1 MVQRGFA
8 WICLLMACSLALA
21 VSASG
26 QTVLGFDD
34 IQTNGGVVDLPAG
47 YGGFSWPNTMGVWEG
62 QGGYPYES
70 PPNVVLFNNNGAF
83 GQGETDIFTLS
94 GTVEFLGAYFSGA
107 STFGPVY
114 FNLYDDGTKVWTSA
128 QLTPN
133 PTTPEFLASGYTG
146 QVNEIGVVGYE
157 GYFVMDNFTFS
168 SGSGGTTPEPGSL
181 ALFGT
186 GVVAIAAGLRRKLK
200 M

>member
-1 MVQRGFA
+1 MQKRVA
-8 WICLLMACSLALA
+8 WICVLAVCSLGLA
-21 VSASG
+21 GSAWG

-34 IQTNGGVVDLPAG
+34 IQTNGGVVDIPTG
-47 YGGFSWPNTMGVWEG
+47 YNGFQWPNTMGVWEG
-62 QGGYPYES
+62 QGDYPYES

-83 GQGETDIFTLS
+83 GYGETDIYTLS
-94 GTVEFLGAYFSGA
+94 GTVEFMGAYFSGP
-107 STFGPVY
+107 TQGGPIY
-114 FNLYDDGTKVWTSA
+114 FNLYDDGSLVWTSQ

-133 PTTPEFLASGYTG
+133 PDTPEFLASGYSG

-157 GYFVMDNFTFS
+157 GYFVMDNFEFS
-168 SGSGGTTPEPGSL
+168 SGSGGSTPEPGSF

-186 GVVAIAAGLRRKLK
+186 GIVAIATVMRRKLR

>member
-1 MVQRGFA
+1 
-8 WICLLMACSLALA
+8 MACSLALA
-21 VSASG
+21 VSAWG

-34 IQTNGGVVDLPAG
+34 IQTNGGVVNLPTG
-47 YGGFSWPNTMGVWEG
+47 YGGFSWPDTMGVWEG
-62 QGGYPYES
+62 QGDYPYES
-70 PPNVVLFNNNGAF
+70 APNVVLFNNNGAF
-83 GQGETDIFTLS
+83 GYGETDIFTLS
-94 GTVEFLGAYFSGA
+94 GTVEFEGAYFSGPA
-107 STFGPVY
+107 MGGPIY
-114 FNLYDDGTKVWTSA
+114 FNLYDDGTKVWTSS

-186 GVVAIAAGLRRKLK
+186 GVVAIAGMMRRKLK

>member
-1 MVQRGFA
+1 MQKRVA
-8 WICLLMACSLALA
+8 WICVLAVCSLGLA
-21 VSASG
+21 GSAWG

-34 IQTNGGVVDLPAG
+34 IQTNGGVVNLPAG
-47 YGGFSWPNTMGVWEG
+47 YNGFQWPDTMGVWEG

-83 GQGETDIFTLS
+83 GYGETDIYTLS
-94 GTVEFLGAYFSGA
+94 GTVEFMGAYFSGP
-107 STFGPVY
+107 TQGGPIY
-114 FNLYDDGTKVWTSA
+114 FNLYDDGSLVWTSQ

-133 PTTPEFLASGYTG
+133 PNTPEFLASGYSG

-157 GYFVMDNFTFS
+157 GYFVMDNFEFS
-168 SGSGGTTPEPGSL
+168 SGSGGSTPEPGSF

-186 GVVAIAAGLRRKLK
+186 GIVAIATVMRRKLR

>member
-1 MVQRGFA
+1 VQRRVA
-8 WICLLMACSLALA
+8 WVCVLTVCSLGLA
-21 VSASG
+21 GSAWG

-34 IQTNGGVVDLPAG
+34 IQTNGGVVNIPSN
-47 YGGFSWPNTMGVWEG
+47 YNGFSWPDTMGVWEG

-70 PPNVVLFNNNGAF
+70 SPNVVLFNNNGAF
-83 GQGETDIFTLS
+83 GYGETDIFTLS
-94 GTVEFLGAYFSGA
+94 GTVEFMGAYFSGP
-107 STFGPVY
+107 SQGGPIY
-114 FNLYDDGTKVWTSA
+114 FNLYDDGSLVWTSA

-133 PTTPEFLASGYTG
+133 SNTPEFLASGYSG

-157 GYFVMDNFTFS
+157 GYFVMDNFEFS
-168 SGSGGTTPEPGSL
+168 SGGGGSTPEPGSI

-186 GVVAIAAGLRRKLK
+186 GLVAIAAATRRKLK